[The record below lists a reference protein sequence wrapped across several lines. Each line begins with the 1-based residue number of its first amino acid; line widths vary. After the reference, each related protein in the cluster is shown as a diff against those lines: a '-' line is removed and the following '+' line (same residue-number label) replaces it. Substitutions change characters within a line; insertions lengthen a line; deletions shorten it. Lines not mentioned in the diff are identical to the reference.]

1 MIRVSNKA
9 CIRQLGRKS
18 MGAAKT
24 RNAIAI
30 VAIALTTVLFT
41 SLFTIAL
48 SINDGFQQANFRQ
61 AGGYS
66 HGTFKNMTQAQF
78 EELKDDSAIQ
88 AWSLRRFLGMPTEA
102 PFNKDHVEVGYSDA
116 NGAHWGFC
124 DPVEGR
130 LPQEGTN
137 EAATDTHVLE
147 LLGVEPQL
155 GATFTITFSVDG
167 HETTQTFTLC
177 GWWEYDPA
185 VVARHVLIPESR
197 VEEVLQEVGVTPPG
211 QDGMTGAW
219 TMDVM
224 LDSSLHIASDLEDIL
239 ARHGYQDES
248 PAADNYVGIGVNW
261 GYTGAKLAENV
272 DPVTVIALGA
282 MLVLIIL
289 TGYLIIYNVF
299 QISVTNDIRFY
310 GLLKTI
316 GTTGRQ
322 IKTLLRQQA
331 LLLSCVGI
339 PIGLVLGWL
348 IGGQLAPVVIGN
360 LNGVSQVVSFN
371 PLIFVGAAL
380 FSLFTVLLSC
390 ARPGRMAAKVS
401 PIEAVR
407 YTEGGKLKR
416 KEKKAGRVV
425 SPFSMAWANLGRS
438 KGKTAVTMLSLSL
451 AVVLTVVTATF
462 VRGFDMDK
470 FLSKSI
476 CTDFVLADAGHFQTG
491 GEHFHEDMALPQ
503 EAIDQVKAQGGITE
517 GGKVYGRTTVV
528 QEFVTEDYFRQ
539 SRSYYLGQDALDEL
553 VSTTERSADGLLAD
567 SAQLYGM
574 EAFPL
579 DQLEVLEG
587 DLSKLYQPG
596 GNYIAAVYADDDYG
610 RPVMDSHWAKLGDK
624 ITLRYVDE
632 LEYYNPTT
640 GQVYGA
646 WEDVPEDARYD
657 ARAVAYRDVTYEVA
671 ALVVVPSCL
680 DYGYYGVDEFV
691 LNDQT
696 FCRDTGTDSVMLYA
710 YNTDDG
716 DTQAMETFLADY
728 TENQQPQYDYISK
741 ATYQAE
747 FEGFRKM
754 FLLRGGALSFIVGLV
769 GVLNFFN
776 AILTGILTRKREFA
790 VLQSIGMTGRQ
801 LKTMLVWEGLF
812 YGIFSL
818 LIALLLALV
827 LGPLSAETLE
837 NLFWFFTYRLTVSPI
852 LILLPIFLALG
863 CLVPLGVYR
872 VVARS
877 SVVERL
883 READG

>member
-9 CIRQLGRKS
+9 CIRRLGRKA
-18 MGAAKT
+18 MGAART

-66 HGTFKNMTQAQF
+66 HGTFKSMTQEEF
-78 EELKDDSAIQ
+78 EELKDDPAIQ
-88 AWSLRRFLGMPTEA
+88 AWSLRRFLGMPTQE
-102 PFNKDHVEVGYSDA
+102 PFNKDHVEIGYSDA
-116 NGAHWGFC
+116 NDAHWGFC
-124 DPVEGR
+124 DPVQGR
-130 LPQEGTN
+130 LPREGTN
-137 EAATDTHVLE
+137 EAATDTRVLE
-147 LLGVEPQL
+147 LLGVEPEL

-197 VEEVLQEVGVTPPG
+197 VEEVLREVGVTPPG
-211 QDGMTGAW
+211 QDGMTAAW
-219 TMDVM
+219 SMNVM
-224 LDSSLHIASDLEDIL
+224 LDSSLHIERDLEDIL

-248 PAADNYVGIGVNW
+248 PTAENYVGTGVNW

-282 MLVLIIL
+282 MLVLIVL

-339 PIGLVLGWL
+339 PVGLVLGWL
-348 IGGQLAPVVIGN
+348 VGGQLTPVIIGN
-360 LNGVSQVVSFN
+360 LNGVSQVVSVN

-407 YTEGGKLKR
+407 YTEGGTPR
-416 KEKKAGRVV
+416 KKERKTGRMV
-425 SPFSMAWANLGRS
+425 SPFSMARANLGRS
-438 KGKTAVTMLSLSL
+438 KGKTVVTMLSLSL

-491 GEHFHEDMALPQ
+491 GEHFNEDMALPQ
-503 EAIDQVKAQGGITE
+503 EVIDQVKAQGGITD
-517 GGKVYGRTTVV
+517 GGKVYGRTTTV
-528 QEFVTEDYFRQ
+528 QEFVSEDYFRQ
-539 SRSYYLGQDALDEL
+539 SRSRYVNQEMLDSM
-553 VSTTERSADGLLAD
+553 VAWTERNAGGLLAD

-579 DQLEVLEG
+579 DQLTVLEG

-596 GNYIAAVYADDDYG
+596 GNYIAAVYSDDDYG
-610 RPVMDSHWAKLGDK
+610 RPVMDSHWARLGDQ
-624 ITLRYVDE
+624 ITLRYVE
-632 LEYYNPTT
+632 EFEYYNPNT
-640 GQVYGA
+640 GAVYGA
-646 WEDVPEDARYD
+646 WEDVPEDAPYD

-671 ALVVVPSCL
+671 ALVTVPSCL
-680 DYGYYGVDEFV
+680 DYGYYGADEFI

-696 FCRDTGTDSVMLYA
+696 FCRDTGTDNVMLYA
-710 YNTDDG
+710 YDTGEG
-716 DTQAMETFLADY
+716 DTQAMEDFLADY

-747 FEGFRKM
+747 FESFRNM
-754 FLLRGGALSFIVGLV
+754 FLLLGGALSFIVGLV

-776 AILTGILTRKREFA
+776 AILTGILARKREFA
-790 VLQSIGMTGRQ
+790 VLQSIGMTGGQ
-801 LKTMLVWEGLF
+801 LKAMLVWEGLF
-812 YGIFSL
+812 YGIVSL
-818 LIALLLALV
+818 LLALLLALG
-827 LGPLSAETLE
+827 LGPLSAGALE
-837 NLFWFFTYRLTVSPI
+837 NLFWFFTYRLTVLPI

>member
-9 CIRQLGRKS
+9 CIRRLGRKS

-66 HGTFKNMTQAQF
+66 HGTFKNMTQEQF
-78 EELKDDSAIQ
+78 EALKDDPTIQ
-88 AWSLRRFLGMPTEA
+88 EWSLRRFLGMPTEA
-102 PFNKDHVEVGYSDA
+102 PFNKEHVEVGYSDT

-137 EAATDTHVLE
+137 EAATDTRVLE
-147 LLGVEPQL
+147 LLGVEPEL
-155 GATFTITFSVDG
+155 GATFPLSFSVDG

-185 VVARHVLIPESR
+185 VVARQVLLPESR
-197 VEEVLQEVGVTPPG
+197 VEEILREVGVTPPG

-219 TMDVM
+219 TMNVM
-224 LDSSLHIASDLEDIL
+224 LDSALHIASDLEDIL
-239 ARHGYQDES
+239 ARHGYQDET
-248 PAADNYVGIGVNW
+248 PTADNYVGIGVNW

-272 DPVTVIALGA
+272 DLVTVIALGA

-348 IGGQLAPVVIGN
+348 TGGQLAPVVIGN

-553 VSTTERSADGLLAD
+553 VSTTERSAAGLLAD

-646 WEDVPEDARYD
+646 REDVLEDVRYD

-680 DYGYYGVDEFV
+680 DYGYYGADEFV

-747 FEGFRKM
+747 FEGFRNM
-754 FLLRGGALSFIVGLV
+754 FLLLGGALSFIVGLV